1 MIRSLGMLAFACA
14 LAVPV
19 VSFAQ
24 QTDDGAFNTAGTY
37 RATVP
42 TESIN
47 PTCNGGAPGV
57 VGKTY
62 GGNVCPPAGGAAT
75 ITASLGAFA
84 PGSANN
90 TVGLSATTT
99 SSSIALGTGST
110 TVVTNTGTTTVYVAF
125 GGSGVIAT
133 TSGSPVLAGSQ
144 FAFSNG
150 SNTYMAAITGSG
162 SAALLVTTG
171 TGLPAVGGAGGSGG
185 VPYTLNGDGGVPSHL
200 TNGPTGYALESGH
213 IATVDTNTASL
224 AASVGAKTDA
234 SCLATDTTAEGQICL
249 LKGAIVELKATVSA
263 LQSLG
268 ITNTAFGISGTLPG
282 FASTPTFNLA
292 AAPANAAADGWDVT
306 QGSKADLP
314 CALSTSAC
322 SVEGRL
328 ADLEA
333 QMTAVKV
340 ASQSAA
346 TVPMGC
352 AQIGSSFG
360 AAANCNVST
369 PDTNVVGTV
378 VAATST
384 TNAFTIPGGNGQATA
399 DVTISGLTAS
409 AATLIVEAEG
419 ADNSTWTATY
429 TIPTSTA
436 LGVQTLTTDQTV
448 SLLLAGH
455 RAVRLRVSV
464 AGAGNITF
472 ASNTSTAPKEVR
484 IGGTPT
490 FNCGTGC
497 GGAVAPTL
505 TVPISTSSSGLA
517 QLVAGVAG
525 KQIYITSWDVV
536 LAAAGTFQLETGT
549 GTNCGTGT
557 AAVTGAYSFA
567 ANGGI
572 VKNSQL
578 APLTAG
584 NALCI
589 NNGSAVAAAGEVS
602 YAQQ

>member
-1 MIRSLGMLAFACA
+1 LEKNMIRSLGMLAFACA

-282 FASTPTFNLA
+282 FASTPTFNLGSAPNLTITNSGFSVTNQITGYALDATANTNASTAHTDAGTIAANVNTA
-292 AAPANAAADGWDVT
+292 AAQAHADSNSSIPAGSASIGNLNPASQLASTAVETSHVIKASAGTLYSFEVAADST
-306 QGSKADLP
+306 
-314 CALSTSAC
+314 LSGAAWWVMIFNATSAP
-322 SVEGRL
+322 
-328 ADLEA
+328 AD
-333 QMTAVKV
+333 
-340 ASQSAA
+340 
-346 TVPMGC
+346 
-352 AQIGSSFG
+352 
-360 AAANCNVST
+360 
-369 PDTNVVGTV
+369 
-378 VAATST
+378 
-384 TNAFTIPGGNGQATA
+384 
-399 DVTISGLTAS
+399 
-409 AATLIVEAEG
+409 
-419 ADNSTWTATY
+419 
-429 TIPTSTA
+429 
-436 LGVQTLTTDQTV
+436 
-448 SLLLAGH
+448 
-455 RAVRLRVSV
+455 
-464 AGAGNITF
+464 
-472 ASNTSTAPKEVR
+472 
-484 IGGTPT
+484 
-490 FNCGTGC
+490 
-497 GGAVAPTL
+497 GAVAPAKCYPLSSGQTGYAGAFAAGGVSF
-505 TVPISTSSSGLA
+505 TTGITIAVSTTGCFSKTSSAHAHISGDFL
-517 QLVAGVAG
+517 
-525 KQIYITSWDVV
+525 
-536 LAAAGTFQLETGT
+536 
-549 GTNCGTGT
+549 
-557 AAVTGAYSFA
+557 
-567 ANGGI
+567 
-572 VKNSQL
+572 
-578 APLTAG
+578 
-584 NALCI
+584 
-589 NNGSAVAAAGEVS
+589 
-602 YAQQ
+602 

>member
-1 MIRSLGMLAFACA
+1 MVRLFGMLAFACA
-14 LAVPV
+14 LASPSMVL
-19 VSFAQ
+19 AQ
-24 QTDDGAFNTAGTY
+24 LTDGQS
-37 RATVP
+37 VP
-42 TESIN
+42 TEAIN
-47 PTCNGGAPGV
+47 PTCNGGLPGV

-75 ITASLGAFA
+75 VTASLGAFA

-282 FASTPTFNLA
+282 FAAEPTFKLDSAFNSVSLF
-292 AAPANAAADGWDVT
+292 
-306 QGSKADLP
+306 GSN
-314 CALSTSAC
+314 
-322 SVEGRL
+322 
-328 ADLEA
+328 
-333 QMTAVKV
+333 
-340 ASQSAA
+340 
-346 TVPMGC
+346 
-352 AQIGSSFG
+352 GSSINSASNPNYTSLGGTAASGVTNPG
-360 AAANCNVST
+360 AGDEGWLSGLFA
-369 PDTNVVGTV
+369 
-378 VAATST
+378 AATSVIPAGSTNGST
-384 TNAFTIPGGNGQATA
+384 TITTGGSFQTSLSQSNSRKGCFYENPTTATEPLYVYVYSGSTGTPSIASSISLAPGGTFSCSAGFITITDQIAVEAATTGHAFT
-399 DVTISGLTAS
+399 
-409 AATLIVEAEG
+409 E
-419 ADNSTWTATY
+419 
-429 TIPTSTA
+429 
-436 LGVQTLTTDQTV
+436 
-448 SLLLAGH
+448 
-455 RAVRLRVSV
+455 
-464 AGAGNITF
+464 
-472 ASNTSTAPKEVR
+472 
-484 IGGTPT
+484 
-490 FNCGTGC
+490 
-497 GGAVAPTL
+497 
-505 TVPISTSSSGLA
+505 
-517 QLVAGVAG
+517 
-525 KQIYITSWDVV
+525 
-536 LAAAGTFQLETGT
+536 
-549 GTNCGTGT
+549 
-557 AAVTGAYSFA
+557 
-567 ANGGI
+567 
-572 VKNSQL
+572 
-578 APLTAG
+578 
-584 NALCI
+584 I
-589 NNGSAVAAAGEVS
+589 N
-602 YAQQ
+602 Q

>member
-24 QTDDGAFNTAGTY
+24 QTDDGAFNSAGTY

-75 ITASLGAFA
+75 LTASLGAFA

-282 FASTPTFNLA
+282 FASTPTFNLGTS
-292 AAPANAAADGWDVT
+292 PNLTFTNTGFNAL
-306 QGSKADLP
+306 QG
-314 CALSTSAC
+314 
-322 SVEGRL
+322 
-328 ADLEA
+328 
-333 QMTAVKV
+333 
-340 ASQSAA
+340 
-346 TVPMGC
+346 
-352 AQIGSSFG
+352 G
-360 AAANCNVST
+360 AANSASN
-369 PDTNVVGTV
+369 P
-378 VAATST
+378 
-384 TNAFTIPGGNGQATA
+384 FYFGQATGSIFSVA
-399 DVTISGLTAS
+399 DTNLLAAVNGPTPPQTTKQVDIGAVEQTIAAPVASTAAEACHVLKAS
-409 AATLIVEAEG
+409 AGILYSVG
-419 ADNSTWTATY
+419 
-429 TIPTSTA
+429 
-436 LGVQTLTTDQTV
+436 G
-448 SLLLAGH
+448 LAGQ
-455 RAVRLRVSV
+455 AEYFMLFNATSAPADGTVTPVWWGQ
-464 AGAGNITF
+464 AGAAGYWGVSFPNPLSLSTGVTVC
-472 ASNTSTAPKEVR
+472 ASSTAPFTK
-484 IGGTPT
+484 T
-490 FNCGTGC
+490 
-497 GGAVAPTL
+497 A
-505 TVPISTSSSGLA
+505 ISTGNVFSG
-517 QLVAGVAG
+517 QV
-525 KQIYITSWDVV
+525 Q
-536 LAAAGTFQLETGT
+536 
-549 GTNCGTGT
+549 
-557 AAVTGAYSFA
+557 
-567 ANGGI
+567 
-572 VKNSQL
+572 
-578 APLTAG
+578 
-584 NALCI
+584 
-589 NNGSAVAAAGEVS
+589 
-602 YAQQ
+602 